1 MFEHFRQFFAKE
13 RNRTSIW
20 LILGVIIFLGILK
33 HYDLYDGFKNKKGS
47 SHKKGYVTNRG

>member
-13 RNRTSIW
+13 RNRTAIF
-20 LILGVIIFLGILK
+20 LILGFIIFLAILK

-47 SHKKGYVTNRG
+47 SHKKGSVTNRG